1 MLALEVWLSYW
12 DATNHDTS
20 RLTNPLPVDMASP
33 LLTMVEVAA
42 ANGCPKRQAMRTEY
56 QLIARRE
63 ARELA
68 RRALKIEGLLDACKE
83 SLNRWEDDSR
93 WAAQRSHR
101 P

>member
-1 MLALEVWLSYW
+1 
-12 DATNHDTS
+12 
-20 RLTNPLPVDMASP
+20 MASP

-56 QLIARRE
+56 KLIARRE

-93 WAAQRSHR
+93 WAHSVAIVHDEACKAAKWRELLIHRSHLWVNANGKAG
-101 P
+101 